1 MASFDKIVKKV
12 LDIEGGYQKWY
23 NDRGNWTGGKIG
35 KGQLVGTN
43 HGISTFSY
51 IDYYHRIPTVQDML
65 NITEADAYQ
74 IFKVLKWDKIQG
86 DAIQNQ
92 AVADIFL
99 DGVVNH
105 GHGVKLMQEVL
116 GIAQDGVVGMKT
128 LQAINAANPQSLYNA
143 YKERRRVYYHQL
155 VQADSRNQEFLEGWL
170 QRLDKFKDYAEEK
183 SSEIVGIVVG
193 IALLF
198 FCLV

>member
-1 MASFDKIVKKV
+1 MAIYDSAAQKTLK
-12 LDIEGGYQKWY
+12 IEGGYGK
-23 NDRGNWTGGKIG
+23 NPLDPGNWTGGK
-35 KGQLVGTN
+35 KKVGQLVGTN

-51 IDYYHRIPTVQDML
+51 IDYYHRIPTEQDMR
-65 NITEADAYQ
+65 NITRDDAYT
-74 IFKVLKWDKIQG
+74 IFKVLKWNMIKG

-92 AVADIFL
+92 AVAELFF

-105 GHGVKLMQEVL
+105 GHGVKLMQGVL
-116 GIAQDGVVGMKT
+116 GIAKDGVVGMKT

-155 VQADSRNQEFLEGWL
+155 VQADPENVEFLDGWL
-170 QRLDKFKDYAEEK
+170 KRLDQFKDYAEEN